1 MELDRGTIQRDN
13 GILELDK
20 WIKQLD
26 KKMMELEY
34 TDNIQI
40 MIIMEET

>member
-26 KKMMELEY
+26 KKMIELEY